1 MSKKEF
7 IQCPICK
14 PVADD
19 EDCVFAT
26 IRRVEDG
33 KTVIYCCA
41 QQEKVK
47 SRDQS

>member
-1 MSKKEF
+1 MSETEF
-7 IQCPICK
+7 TPCPICK

-26 IRRVEDG
+26 VRKVEDG
-33 KTVIYCCA
+33 KTVICCCSL
-41 QQEKVK
+41 QEKVN